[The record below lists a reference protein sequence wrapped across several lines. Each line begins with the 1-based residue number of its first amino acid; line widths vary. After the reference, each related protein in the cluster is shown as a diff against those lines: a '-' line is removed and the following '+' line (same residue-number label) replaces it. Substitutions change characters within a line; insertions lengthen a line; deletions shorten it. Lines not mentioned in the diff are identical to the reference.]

1 MSHEQSFLLQAKQ
14 QNIEVVKV
22 EPIFPYQNGNG
33 NAYEVEF
40 KNTRTYFYFNEDGKC
55 IQRKGL

>member
-14 QNIEVVKV
+14 QNIKVIKV